1 MLKSQIT
8 AFFRVW
14 ISIILQHASL
24 LFHFFDDSPHELG
37 YRVHLSGLSSKLSFA
52 TCKLRA
58 LRS

>member
-14 ISIILQHASL
+14 IPIVLQHATL
-24 LFHFFDDSPHELG
+24 LFHFFNDSPHELG
-37 YRVHLSGLSSKLSFA
+37 YRVHLFGLSSNLSFA